1 MDLVT
6 LVAGC
11 ALAVEPK
18 IMRALIWNQ
27 SGGEPWSFSVPGER
41 QPQVY
46 HTVRDAIGAV
56 RALDGE
62 DVAIRV
68 GLTGLSANPRSA
80 TAAMFAPCPN
90 ITVAARQIAQ
100 LSERCRT
107 IPRFKGDPVHCAIA
121 AYHGSW
127 DQPDNGFADAVRAS
141 AAKGDAPNFDMPKNT
156 NFDFGDIGVAIAPPV
171 LNAAAAP
178 IVAPDDRQR
187 GWSSALFPAKPQA
200 LDRPS
205 TKASTTNTRGADLR
219 ERDAPSAV
227 PPTATPQAD
236 GLFVPRSPERRPQ

>member
-1 MDLVT
+1 VDLVT

-18 IMRALIWNQ
+18 IMHALTWHQ

-46 HTVRDAIGAV
+46 QTVRDAIGAV
-56 RALDGE
+56 RAIDR
-62 DVAIRV
+62 DDIAIRL

-80 TAAMFAPCPN
+80 SAVMFAPCAN

-100 LSERCRT
+100 LAERCNT
-107 IPRFKGDPVHCAIA
+107 IPRFKADPTHCAIA

-127 DQPDNGFADAVRAS
+127 DQPDNGFADAVRATV
-141 AAKGDAPNFDMPKNT
+141 AKGDAPNFDMPKDT
-156 NFDFGDIGVAIAPPV
+156 KFDFVDVGATIPPPV
-171 LNAAAAP
+171 FHATAAP
-178 IVAPDDRQR
+178 TVAPDDRQR
-187 GWSSALFPAKPQA
+187 GWSSALFPAKTQA

-205 TKASTTNTRGADLR
+205 TKASTTDARAADLQ

-227 PPTATPQAD
+227 PPTATLQTD

>member
-1 MDLVT
+1 MDLVM

-18 IMRALIWNQ
+18 ILHALIWLQ

-56 RALDGE
+56 GAMDRD
-62 DVAIRV
+62 DIAIRV
-68 GLTGLSANPRSA
+68 GLTGLSADPRSA

-90 ITVAARQIAQ
+90 ITVAARQIAE
-100 LSERCRT
+100 LGERCKT

-127 DQPDNGFADAVRAS
+127 DQPDNGFADAVRTS
-141 AAKGDAPNFDMPKNT
+141 VAKGDAPNFDMPKDT
-156 NFDFGDIGVAIAPPV
+156 KFDFTDIGAAITPSILDV
-171 LNAAAAP
+171 TAAP
-178 IVAPDDRQR
+178 KVARDDRQR
-187 GWSSALFPAKPQA
+187 GWSSALFPARTQS
-200 LDRPS
+200 LDTASTIPS
-205 TKASTTNTRGADLR
+205 TSDARAADLQ
-219 ERDAPSAV
+219 ERDAPGAI
-227 PPTATPQAD
+227 PPTGRPQAD

>member
-18 IMRALIWNQ
+18 IMHALIWHQ

-56 RALDGE
+56 RAIDGE

-80 TAAMFAPCPN
+80 TALMFAPCAN
-90 ITVAARQIAQ
+90 VNVAARQIEQ
-100 LSERCRT
+100 LGERCKTLRPLKT
-107 IPRFKGDPVHCAIA
+107 DPIHCAIA
-121 AYHGSW
+121 AYRGSW
-127 DQPDNGFADAVRAS
+127 DQPDNRFADAVRAS
-141 AAKGDAPNFDMPKNT
+141 VANGDAPNFDMLKGT
-156 NFDFGDIGVAIAPPV
+156 NFEFPDVGAAIVPPV
-171 LNAAAAP
+171 PRASAAP
-178 IVAPDDRQR
+178 TIAPDDRPR

-200 LDRPS
+200 LGRPS
-205 TKASTTNTRGADLR
+205 TKTSASDARTRDLQ
-219 ERDAPSAV
+219 ERDARSAA
-227 PPTATPQAD
+227 PPTATLQPD
-236 GLFVPRSPERRPQ
+236 GLFVPRSSERRPQ

>member
-6 LVAGC
+6 LVASC

-18 IMRALIWNQ
+18 IMHALIWHQ

-46 HTVRDAIGAV
+46 HTVRDAIGAM
-56 RALDGE
+56 RAIDGE
-62 DVAIRV
+62 DVPIRV

-90 ITVAARQIAQ
+90 ITVAARQIAR
-100 LSERCRT
+100 LTERCKT
-107 IPRFKGDPVHCAIA
+107 LPSFKADPGHCAIA
-121 AYHGSW
+121 AYRGSW
-127 DQPDNGFADAVRAS
+127 DRPDTAFADAVRATV
-141 AAKGDAPNFDMPKNT
+141 AKGDAPNFDMPKNT
-156 NFDFGDIGVAIAPPV
+156 KFDFVEVGTAIPPPV
-171 LNAAAAP
+171 LDGIAAP
-178 IVAPDDRQR
+178 TIVPDDRQR
-187 GWSSALFPAKPQA
+187 SWSSALFPPKPQA

-205 TKASTTNTRGADLR
+205 TKASTTDTRAADLQ

-227 PPTATPQAD
+227 PPTATLQAD

>member
-18 IMRALIWNQ
+18 IVHALIWHQ
-27 SGGEPWSFSVPGER
+27 SSGEPWSFSVPGER

-141 AAKGDAPNFDMPKNT
+141 AAKGDAPNFDMPKGT
-156 NFDFGDIGVAIAPPV
+156 NFDLGDVGVAISPPV
-171 LNAAAAP
+171 LNATAAP
-178 IVAPDDRQR
+178 SIAPDDRQR
-187 GWSSALFPAKPQA
+187 GWSSALFPAKAQPF
-200 LDRPS
+200 DRPS
-205 TKASTTNTRGADLR
+205 TKTSTSNAPATDLQ
-219 ERDAPSAV
+219 ELDARSAV
-227 PPTATPQAD
+227 PPTATLQPD
-236 GLFVPRSPERRPQ
+236 GLFVPRSPERRLQ